1 MSTVRGGVTFASF
14 GRSRGAIEGPAG
26 TMRVRRATYVS
37 LGLMTALTT
46 IWAAG
51 ATTYIVMRDDLATR
65 LITRQVENQYAYE
78 ERITSLRAHVD
89 RLASRQVI
97 DQDTVE
103 SRVSDL
109 MNRQAQL
116 ESRSAMVAML
126 AQNGGIAVSDAS
138 GAPQQGATAVR
149 KSVQTL
155 TPQPPVPAQALGFAP
170 ASKPVPLAET
180 GPLRGLQPAPA
191 EATRKEREQT
201 EIREKISSIGKALD
215 GIEAAQTA
223 TVQGIEQ
230 RSRQTVARL
239 RSLLSDVGVNADK
252 IALVPEPAAAQKAV
266 GGPLVPLSDPNAVQF
281 ETALKRTQTL
291 LGAASRLKKTVRTL
305 PVRQPIPNSLADMTS
320 NFGARTD
327 PFTRGIA
334 MHTGIDFRAETG
346 TPVRA
351 TAAGKVIT
359 SDYSGGYGNMVEIDH
374 GNGLT
379 TRYAHLSEL
388 LVEEGETVEAGK
400 IVGRVGSTGRST
412 GPHLHYETRVSGD
425 ATDPTR
431 FIRTGQKYRDL
442 L

>member
-1 MSTVRGGVTFASF
+1 MNTVRSGVSF
-14 GRSRGAIEGPAG
+14 SSLGRGKGAIANPAG
-26 TMRVRRATYVS
+26 TVRVKRSNYIA
-37 LGLMTALTT
+37 LGIMTALTT
-46 IWAAG
+46 VWAAG

-78 ERITSLRAHVD
+78 ERITSLRTHVD

-109 MNRQAQL
+109 MNRQVQL
-116 ESRSAMVAML
+116 ETRSAMVAML
-126 AQNGGIAVSDAS
+126 AQSGGNSLTDTTGS
-138 GAPQQGATAVR
+138 TTVR

-155 TPQPPVPAQALGFAP
+155 TAQPPVPAQALGFAP
-170 ASKPVPLAET
+170 TNKPMPLAET
-180 GPLRGLQPAPA
+180 APLRGLQAPGV
-191 EATRKEREQT
+191 ESQRKEREQT

-215 GIEAAQTA
+215 NIEAAQTA
-223 TVQGIEQ
+223 TVQGLET

-239 RSLLSDVGVNADK
+239 RSLLGDIGMNADK
-252 IALVPEPAAAQKAV
+252 VALAAEPPAQNKPV
-266 GGPLVPLSDPNAVQF
+266 GGPLVPLNDPSTLQF
-281 ETALKRTQTL
+281 ETALKRTQSL
-291 LGAASRLKKTVRTL
+291 LGAVSKLKKTVRTL

-320 NFGARTD
+320 NFGARSD
-327 PFTRGIA
+327 PFTRGYA

-351 TAAGKVIT
+351 TAAGKVVT
-359 SDYSGGYGNMVEIDH
+359 SDYTGGYGNMVEIDH

-400 IVGRVGSTGRST
+400 VVGKVGSTGRST

-425 ATDPTR
+425 ATDPAR
-431 FIRTGQKYRDL
+431 FIRTGQKYKDL